1 MISYN
6 SIPKLTGIN
15 INKLDGELVLK
26 FKLLDGKIVLIT
38 GIKMYYPS
46 LTMLSLTMLSLTMS
60 LTLSYD
66 HFVYCVMA
74 KRYTIMVLFD
84 SNLKC
89 ILTMPILHS

>member
-38 GIKMYYPS
+38 WIKMYYP
-46 LTMLSLTMLSLTMS
+46 LLTMLSLTMS

-66 HFVYCVMA
+66 HFVYCVMT
-74 KRYTIMVLFD
+74 KRNTIM
-84 SNLKC
+84 
-89 ILTMPILHS
+89 